1 MFKASRPSSIG
12 SAHGIEASRITVRE
26 KKSGR
31 PGNTRKTE
39 NNPTTDETTDAGVT
53 SPSQSSRDNV
63 RSEGGKMTWAQ
74 VVATCKALEKAKFEQ
89 LIQAM
94 VEEQAAAAE
103 AAAAEAAAAEA
114 AAAEAAKTTM
124 SKNTP
129 SYPEGLPGTTS
140 TSTDK
145 VPHAPLLRRAG
156 LALKPAG
163 PGMAR
168 GGWQGDMGA

>member
-1 MFKASRPSSIG
+1 MFKASHPSSIG
-12 SAHGIEASRITVRE
+12 SAHGIFKASRITVRE
-26 KKSGR
+26 KKSAI
-31 PGNTRKTE
+31 NTRKTE
-39 NNPTTDETTDAGVT
+39 NNPTTDETTDAGVA

-103 AAAAEAAAAEA
+103 AAAAK
-114 AAAEAAKTTM
+114 AAKTTM

-145 VPHAPLLRRAG
+145 VPHAPLLRRA
-156 LALKPAG
+156 LDPPSSSLRSPSSFL
-163 PGMAR
+163 PSFPSL
-168 GGWQGDMGA
+168 